1 MTMIDILKHNFQNR
15 SSGFN
20 LAPVVAAAA
29 PSLLSTLAPSL
40 IAGGSGILG
49 GVMSGMGGGKVTEKD
64 RADKM
69 SMFNTQ
75 LEENR
80 IDRQINKQQTDR
92 AQNMS
97 GIGMLADMRSSA
109 SQRTRHQAF
118 KDALYRTVGGA

>member
-15 SSGFN
+15 SNGFN
-20 LAPVVAAAA
+20 LAPVIAAAA
-29 PSLLSTLAPSL
+29 
-40 IAGGSGILG
+40 IAGGSSILG
-49 GVMSGMGGGKVTEKD
+49 GIMSGIGGGQVAEKD